1 MFRRQSYTHPPVT
14 LGFPNSNVQLVDG
27 PDVEVLYQRTELAKH
42 KVQLYGSST
51 KLFTESYNSGDK
63 AAYTVKFGREVPAHF
78 ETALSEARAWQNLKD
93 AETRARRIMRG
104 DLDIQGRQSALDQ
117 MFRLSPTV
125 EVPTGQAAVTSFTDF
140 AKISAMLQTNKFTE
154 LVKPETVQAIVRGVF
169 YRVSTPLFS
178 AFVAYL
184 NTPTTGLLQPQL
196 SSRALFI
203 DLVKRAVLANN
214 PAYSWEDFVSPSPV
228 PTPATSVPS
237 ASSAPSAS
245 AQAPQPSKSTEM
257 PFSAAGEGKPSGRG

>member
-51 KLFTESYNSGDK
+51 KLFTESYNASDK
-63 AAYTVKFGREVPAHF
+63 AAYTVKFSRDVPAHF
-78 ETALSEARAWQNLKD
+78 ENALSEARAWQNIKD

-104 DLDIQGRQSALDQ
+104 DLDIQGRQSALEK

-140 AKISAMLQTNKFTE
+140 AKISAMMQTNKFAE
-154 LVKPETVQAIVRGVF
+154 LVKPETVQAIARGVF

-196 SSRALFI
+196 ASRALFI

-214 PAYSWEDFVSPSPV
+214 QAYSWEDFVSPSPE

-237 ASSAPSAS
+237 ASSMPSAP
-245 AQAPQPSKSTEM
+245 APQPAKSTEM